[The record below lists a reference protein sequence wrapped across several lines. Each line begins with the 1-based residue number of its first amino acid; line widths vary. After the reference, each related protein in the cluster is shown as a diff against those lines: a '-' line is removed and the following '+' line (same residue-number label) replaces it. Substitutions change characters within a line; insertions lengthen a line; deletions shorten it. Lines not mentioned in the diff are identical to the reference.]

1 MEISSVVEA
10 VLKHAAPAGETPSVT
25 VASLQSLNLSDI
37 SAARHLIRS
46 FKATTDVV
54 KVGGLQ
60 ALAMSLYGGN
70 DLLLSAHVDKWLDL
84 YTSFVAIAAPLGT
97 ITAAINEHMASRSY
111 LVGYSLSLAD
121 IAMFI
126 LARKLQFV
134 VSNDGANG
142 FPHASRWYQ
151 LVAANLK
158 ALGAD
163 AVSSTS
169 TTATA
174 TTEPRKYPPKG
185 AGKIKDPSAAAT
197 AATTAKGTTAAEPTN
212 DEGELG
218 TCPALENAE
227 EGKVCTRFP
236 PEPSGYLHLGHAKA
250 VLLNQYYALRYKG
263 KLIVRFDDTNPSKV
277 TSSTGISTTTTTTTT
292 NPPPSYP
299 IY

>member
-1 MEISSVVEA
+1 MEISCIIEA
-10 VLKHAAPAGETPSVT
+10 VLKHAAPAGETSSVT
-25 VASLQSLNLSDI
+25 VASLQSMNLSDI

-46 FKATTDVV
+46 FKATSDVV

-70 DLLLSAHVDKWLDL
+70 DLLVSAHVDKWLDM
-84 YTSFVAIAAPLGT
+84 YTSFVATSAPLGT
-97 ITAAINEHMASRSY
+97 IVTSINEHMASRSY

-126 LARKLQFV
+126 LVRKLQFV
-134 VSNDGANG
+134 VNNDSIN
-142 FPHASRWYQ
+142 ASRWYQ

-163 AVSSTS
+163 AVSAAAIAAS
-169 TTATA
+169 
-174 TTEPRKYPPKG
+174 TEPRKYPPKG

-197 AATTAKGTTAAEPTN
+197 ATTTKGTTATEQN
-212 DEGELG
+212 DEGDLG

-277 TSSTGISTTTTTTTT
+277 TSTPLTPPTPFHQSFDEHMISLHYTYLLPVST
-292 NPPPSYP
+292 
-299 IY
+299 

>member
-1 MEISSVVEA
+1 MEISCIVEA
-10 VLKHAAPAGETPSVT
+10 VLKHAAPAGETPVT

-46 FKATTDVV
+46 FKATTGVV

-60 ALAMSLYGGN
+60 ALAMSLYGSN
-70 DLLLSAHVDKWLDL
+70 DLLLSAHVDKWLDM
-84 YTSFVAIAAPLGT
+84 YTSFVATSASLGT
-97 ITAAINEHMASRSY
+97 ITTAINEHMASRSY

-121 IAMFI
+121 IVMFI

-134 VSNDGANG
+134 VNNDSING

-151 LVAANLK
+151 LVDANLK

-163 AVSSTS
+163 AVSP
-169 TTATA
+169 A

-185 AGKIKDPSAAAT
+185 AGKIKDSSAAT
-197 AATTAKGTTAAEPTN
+197 TTATTAKGTTAAEPS

-277 TSSTGISTTTTTTTT
+277 T
-292 NPPPSYP
+292 
-299 IY
+299 